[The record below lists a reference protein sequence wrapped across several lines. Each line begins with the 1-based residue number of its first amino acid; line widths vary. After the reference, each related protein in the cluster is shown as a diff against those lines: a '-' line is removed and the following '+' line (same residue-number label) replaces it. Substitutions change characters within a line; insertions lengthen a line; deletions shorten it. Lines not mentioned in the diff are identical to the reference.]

1 MRCLIVIVSLCIFG
15 LPSVQGG
22 CPVDHILVGCNPSGI
37 SGTDDDMQLFFD
49 VTQKYRTSDPDDM
62 ESQTWLNWYYPMD
75 EPEGGWVPDYNLNM
89 PGFDTLDDTIHKLKG
104 GYELWIECV
113 DISPD
118 LEMYHPG
125 QNTGQN
131 ISFTQPGDAFCY
143 SCLADT
149 HFHPTYRVPEA
160 QADPNQTYWITF
172 RVYDKNEI
180 YQPSEP
186 TTVVFMNAP
195 PAGDLTLDGT
205 VGLADLLF
213 FMDYWLDYSD
223 ATLYNARGQAAY
235 DLFERADINRDY
247 AVDMADF
254 AILAR
259 HWLKESEPDN

>member
-15 LPSVQGG
+15 LPSAQGG
-22 CPVDHILVGCNPSGI
+22 CSVDHVLIGCNPSGI

-62 ESQTWLNWYYPMD
+62 GPHTWLNWYYPMD
-75 EPEGGWVPDYNLNM
+75 EPEDEGWFPYPYYNLEM
-89 PGFDTLDDTIHKLKG
+89 PGFDTLNDPNHTLEG
-104 GYELWIECV
+104 SYELWIECV
-113 DISPD
+113 DISPY

-125 QNTGQN
+125 QN
-131 ISFTQPGDAFCY
+131 ISLTQPGDAFCY

-149 HFHPTYRVPEA
+149 HFHPFYRVHET

-186 TTVVFMNAP
+186 TTVVFMNP
-195 PAGDLTLDGT
+195 PMEGDLTLDET

-254 AILAR
+254 AILAQ
-259 HWLKESEPDN
+259 HWLKEPEPDN